1 MMASLRHIHDVAGKT
16 SNRQD
21 QIKDIIIMVESSP
34 FILFL
39 LRKKKNKRAGQIRK
53 NKRKKNKR
61 AGLYHDDDVF
71 YLILPLSDRNFPKQ
85 KSQKERPKSKAF

>member
-21 QIKDIIIMVESSP
+21 QIKDIIIMVEFSP
-34 FILFL
+34 FILSL

>member
-21 QIKDIIIMVESSP
+21 QIKDIIIMVESSL